1 MQLIETFVRNPV
13 KVSVGVLLVV
23 LFGSVAMMQMP
34 VELTPHVQRPRMSIR
49 ARWTGAGP
57 EEIEREIV
65 SKLEEL
71 LNDSPGL
78 TEMTS
83 ESRESQGYITMEF
96 SIEADMSDVLVHI
109 ASRLQRIRDYPEDA
123 EDPIIYTSDTS
134 GSPVARFNLI
144 SRPPDPVQVA
154 EFQSRFPKLAEP
166 LERVRVAH
174 NPTLARRWLA
184 ILIEDHP
191 ELAPLLPPEV
201 KVNELTLFARQTV
214 ADQFTRVPGA
224 SYVWVWGGQMPE
236 MQVVVD
242 PFELAGRQLTISDLR
257 QALRSGNKDTPGGDL
272 QEGGN
277 HYVVRT
283 MGRYTSPDQVA
294 DEILGVHDGRPV
306 YVRDV
311 AEVRLGYKRG
321 REGAWQFN
329 APSLSIGVTKAPGS
343 NLFEVVE
350 GLKTVRNELNAGI
363 LKQKGVYLHLTADST
378 VYVNSALSLVKK
390 NILLGGTFTV
400 LVLLMF
406 LRNARTTMVV
416 ALAIPV
422 SIIGTFLMLG
432 LMGRS
437 LNVISLAGMA
447 FAVGML
453 VDNSV
458 VVLENIFRHYQRGER
473 PITAALRGTGEV
485 WGATLASTLT
495 TLAVFIPTLFLREEA
510 GQLFRDIALAISC
523 GVGLSLIVSVTVI
536 PTAAC
541 RLLQRQADYST
552 RVSASRNVWLAPLDW
567 LGSTFVE
574 AVVGANTWLLRSTL
588 MRALIVIGFFGGS
601 LLLIYLL
608 MPPIE
613 YLPRGNRNR
622 IAGSLF
628 PPPGYSVDKMLG
640 LGKQFH
646 EKLRPYAEVNPNTP
660 EAKKLAYPVIADLGY
675 GTYGG
680 RVWLSARTVDPT
692 RTGELVPL
700 MREIA
705 KDIAVD
711 NPGVESSINQSG
723 LFERG
728 FNRAAR
734 SIDIDIRGPELT
746 RLVELGERIREDTR
760 KLIPDATVNARPSL
774 NLRAPQIHVVPKKF
788 HAAEMGLTSSELG
801 YSVSA
806 FVDGA
811 YATGYI
817 HQGEEIDLTIV
828 AGHDVS
834 IKQHDIP
841 IATPSGQVVPL
852 SAVADVSVRT
862 GPPQIA
868 HVERV
873 RAVTISVI
881 PPDEMAL
888 SDAIEIIEQQ
898 VIEPL
903 EATEN
908 LAGIYHITMSGTA
921 DKLRAT
927 WEALRFNLL
936 IALMITYLL
945 MAALFESW
953 LYPLV
958 IMVSVPLAA
967 LGGLVGLRLMN
978 LFVLQQLD
986 VLTMLGF
993 VILVGTVVNNAILI
1007 VHQSLNHMRDD
1018 ELAPQVAIITS
1029 VRNRIRPIFMTTF
1042 TTTFGLLPLV
1052 LFPGA
1057 GSELYRGVG
1066 SVVLG
1071 GLLVST
1077 LFTLFLVPSLFSLT
1091 LEAKAAFPQLLR
1103 PVSDSS
1109 EATTQPWLADD
1120 EQRHGPINQLA
1131 GLEQTDEQSV
1141 EVLNES
1147 S

>member
-1 MQLIETFVRNPV
+1 MQLIESCVRNPV

-23 LFGSVAMMQMP
+23 LFGSIAMTRMP
-34 VELTPHVQRPRMSIR
+34 VELTPRVERPRMSIR
-49 ARWTGAGP
+49 ARWNGAGP
-57 EEIEREIV
+57 EEVEREIV
-65 SKLEEL
+65 TKLEEL

-96 SIEADMSDVLVHI
+96 SVGADMSDVLVHI

-123 EDPIIYTSDTS
+123 DDPVIYTSDTS
-134 GSPVARFNLI
+134 TSAVARFSLV

-154 EFQSRFPKLAEP
+154 EFQKRIPELADD
-166 LERVRVAH
+166 LERIRVAP

-184 ILIEDHP
+184 LLVDDHP

-201 KVNELTLFARQTV
+201 KVNELTLFARQTI

-257 QALRSGNKDTPGGDL
+257 QALRNENKDTPGGDL
-272 QEGGN
+272 QEGGD
-277 HYVVRT
+277 HFVVRT
-283 MGRYTSPDQVA
+283 MGRYRSPDQVA
-294 DEILGVHDGRPV
+294 AEILGVHDGQPV

-311 AEVRLGYKRG
+311 ADVRLGYKRG

-329 APSLSIGVTKAPGS
+329 SPSLSIGVTKSPGA
-343 NLFEVVE
+343 NLFDVLQ
-350 GLKTVRNELNAGI
+350 GLKGVRDELNAGI
-363 LKQKGVYLHLTADST
+363 LKQKGVYLHQTADST
-378 VYVNSALSLVKK
+378 IYVSSALSLVKK

-400 LVLLMF
+400 LVLLLF
-406 LRNARTTMVV
+406 LRNARTTLVV
-416 ALAIPV
+416 AMAIPV
-422 SIIGTFLMLG
+422 SIVGTFLMLG

-447 FAVGML
+447 FAIGML

-473 PITAALRGTGEV
+473 PVAAALHGTREV

-541 RLLQRQADYST
+541 RLLQRPADT
-552 RVSASRNVWLAPLDW
+552 TPLAGLQTHWLKPLDW
-567 LGSTFVE
+567 LGTAFME
-574 AVVGANTWLLRSTL
+574 LVVGTNAWLLRSVLVRTL
-588 MRALIVIGFFGGS
+588 VVMSFFGGS

-613 YLPRGNRNR
+613 YLPSGNRNR
-622 IAGSLF
+622 IAGSVY
-628 PPPGYSVDKMLG
+628 PPPGYSVDRMLG
-640 LGKQFH
+640 LGRQFF
-646 EKLRPYAEVNPNTP
+646 ERLRPYAEVNPDSP
-660 EAKKLAYPVIADLGY
+660 EAKQLAYPVIADLAY

-680 RVWLSARTVDPT
+680 RIWLSARTVDPT
-692 RTGELVPL
+692 RTAELVPF

-705 KDIAVD
+705 KEIAAD
-711 NPGVESSINQSG
+711 NPGVQASINQSG

-746 RLVELGERIREDTR
+746 RLVELGTRIQQQTQE
-760 KLIPDATVNARPSL
+760 LIPAATVNARPSL
-774 NLRAPQIHVVPKKF
+774 NLLAPQIHVVPKKF
-788 HAAEMGLTSSELG
+788 YAAEMGLSSSELG

-828 AGHDVS
+828 AGDGVS
-834 IKQHDIP
+834 IKRQDIP
-841 IATPSGQVVPL
+841 IATPSGQIVPL

-868 HVERV
+868 HVERA
-873 RAVTISVI
+873 RAVTISVV

-888 SDAIEIIEQQ
+888 SEAIDTIEQQ
-898 VIEPL
+898 IIEPL
-903 EATEN
+903 ENSGN
-908 LAGIYHITMSGTA
+908 LAGVYHITMSGTA

-936 IALMITYLL
+936 IVLLITYLL

-1007 VHQSLNHMRDD
+1007 VHQSLNHMRQ
-1018 ELAPQVAIITS
+1018 EGLAPQAAIITS

-1042 TTTFGLLPLV
+1042 TTTFGLFPLV

-1071 GLLVST
+1071 GLIVST
-1077 LFTLFLVPSLFSLT
+1077 LFTLFLVPSLFNLT
-1091 LEAKAAFPQLLR
+1091 LEAKAALPSFLR
-1103 PVSDSS
+1103 PAGDSQGTRQEV
-1109 EATTQPWLADD
+1109 EATVP
-1120 EQRHGPINQLA
+1120 
-1131 GLEQTDEQSV
+1131 
-1141 EVLNES
+1141 
-1147 S
+1147 

>member
-1 MQLIETFVRNPV
+1 MRLIEVFVRNPV

-23 LFGSVAMMQMP
+23 LFGAISLMRMP
-34 VELTPHVQRPRMSIR
+34 VELTPRIERPRMSIR
-49 ARWTGAGP
+49 ARWNGAGP

-71 LNDSPGL
+71 LNDLPGM

-83 ESRESQGYITMEF
+83 ESRESQGYIRMEF
-96 SIEADMSDVLVHI
+96 SVNANLSDVLVRI
-109 ASRLQRIRDYPEDA
+109 ASRLQQIRDYPEDA
-123 EDPIIYTSDTS
+123 DDPVIYTSDTS
-134 GSPVARFNLI
+134 TNSVARFNLI
-144 SRPPDPVQVA
+144 SRPPDPAQVR
-154 EFQSRFPKLAEP
+154 EFQRRFPHLAEP
-166 LERVRVAH
+166 LERVREAH
-174 NPTLARRWLA
+174 NPTLAREWLA
-184 ILIEDHP
+184 ELVQEHS

-201 KVNELTLFARQTV
+201 QVDELTLFAKRIIG
-214 ADQFTRVPGA
+214 DQFTRVQGA
-224 SYVWVWGGQMPE
+224 SYVWVWGGQTPE

-242 PFELAGRQLTISDLR
+242 PFELAGRQLTISGVR
-257 QALRSGNKDTPGGDL
+257 QALKNENKDTPGGDL
-272 QEGGN
+272 QEGED

-294 DEILGVHDGRPV
+294 DTILGVHDGMPV

-311 AEVRLGYKRG
+311 AEVQLGFKRG

-329 APSLSIGVTKAPGS
+329 SPSLSIGVTKTPGA
-343 NLFEVVE
+343 NLFDVMK
-350 GLKTVRNELNAGI
+350 GIKRVRDELNAGI
-363 LKQKGVYLHLTADST
+363 LKQRGVYLHQSADST
-378 VYVNSALSLVKK
+378 IYVESALGLVKK
-390 NILLGGTFTV
+390 NIFLGGAFTV
-400 LVLLMF
+400 LTLLMF
-406 LRNARTTMVV
+406 LRSARTTLVV

-447 FAVGML
+447 FAIGML
-453 VDNSV
+453 VDNAV
-458 VVLENIFRHYQRGER
+458 VVLENIFRHYQEGER
-473 PITAALRGTGEV
+473 PVAAALRGTSEV

-495 TLAVFIPTLFLREEA
+495 TLAVFIPTLFVREEA

-523 GVGLSLIVSVTVI
+523 GVGLSLVVSVTVI

-541 RLLQRQADYST
+541 RLLRRRSDTLLTGPTRST
-552 RVSASRNVWLAPLDW
+552 WLRPFDW
-567 LGSTFVE
+567 IGNKFLEG
-574 AVVGANTWLLRSTL
+574 VVAANSWLLRGTL
-588 MRALIVIGFFGGS
+588 LRLLIVMLFFGGS
-601 LLLIYLL
+601 SLLTYVLL
-608 MPPIE
+608 PPIE
-613 YLPRGNRNR
+613 YLPNGSRNR
-622 IAGSLF
+622 IAGSLQ
-628 PPPGYSVDKMLG
+628 PPPGYSVDRMLR
-640 LGKQFH
+640 LGKEFH
-646 EKLRPYAEVNPNTP
+646 DRLRPLAEADPNSS
-660 EAKKLAYPVIADLGY
+660 AAQKLEYPAIADLAY

-680 RVWLSARTVDPT
+680 RIWLSVRAADPNRTA
-692 RTGELVPL
+692 ELVPY

-705 KDIAVD
+705 EDITAD
-711 NPGVESSINQSG
+711 NPEVDVSINQSG

-746 RLVELGERIREDTR
+746 RLVELGEAIRDDAR
-760 KLIPDATVNARPSL
+760 RLIPGATVNARPSL
-774 NLRAPQIHVVPKKF
+774 NLRAPQIHVVSKKF
-788 HAAEMGLTSSELG
+788 LAAEMGLTSSDLG

-811 YATGYI
+811 YVTSYI
-817 HQGEEIDLTIV
+817 HEGEEIDLTIV
-828 AGHDVS
+828 ARDDIS
-834 IKQHDIP
+834 IKQQDVP
-841 IATPSGQVVPL
+841 IAIPSGQVVPL
-852 SAVADVSVRT
+852 STVADISVRT

-868 HVERV
+868 HVERE
-873 RAVTISVI
+873 RAVTISVV

-888 SDAIEIIEQQ
+888 GKAIDTIEDQIIR
-898 VIEPL
+898 PL
-903 EATEN
+903 EESGD

-936 IALMITYLL
+936 VVLLITYLL

-967 LGGLVGLRLMN
+967 LGGLAGLRIMN

-986 VLTMLGF
+986 MLTMLGF
-993 VILVGTVVNNAILI
+993 IILVGTVVNNAILI
-1007 VHQSLNHMRDD
+1007 VHQALNHMRDD
-1018 ELAPQVAIITS
+1018 ELAPRAAIISS

-1091 LEAKAAFPQLLR
+1091 LEVKAALPRLLQSTRVPQ
-1103 PVSDSS
+1103 P
-1109 EATTQPWLADD
+1109 ATTRSP
-1120 EQRHGPINQLA
+1120 
-1131 GLEQTDEQSV
+1131 SKV
-1141 EVLNES
+1141 
-1147 S
+1147 